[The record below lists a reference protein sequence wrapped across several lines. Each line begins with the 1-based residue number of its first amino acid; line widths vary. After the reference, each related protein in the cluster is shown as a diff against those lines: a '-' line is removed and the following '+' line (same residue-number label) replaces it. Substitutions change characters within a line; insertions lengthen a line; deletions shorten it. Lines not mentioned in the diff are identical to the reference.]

1 MTTKAKWI
9 IAIVAIL
16 GTGLLAALG
25 AMPYG
30 YMLQGFWMS
39 ADGGSNGVIDAAWV
53 LYIVV
58 AVLLAL
64 SLWRLIYV
72 AVLRR
77 PKR

>member
-1 MTTKAKWI
+1 MSTKAKWI
-9 IAIVAIL
+9 VAIL
-16 GTGLLAALG
+16 AILGVGLLAGLG
-25 AMPYG
+25 ALPYG

-39 ADGGSNGVIDAAWV
+39 ADGGSNGAIDAAWV

-64 SLWRLIYV
+64 ALWRMLYV

-77 PKR
+77 PRR